1 MPVCILW
8 QSDICISPQI
18 LDGVQSSTL
27 PHLWGHTYF
36 YSTVWI
42 MKVIIGFK
50 TKNHVFQCLQ
60 ISLFANKFYSMNTYI
75 YSPVWIMMVYNNFDA
90 QNVLLICLQISHQI
104 FAILQNF
111 AINNL
116 RDQQFC
122 TPLCELERSVVVLFT
137 SSLASHLRLR
147 SRQAWCEILPIF
159 SILYKLLSLNSAFAY
174 YLWTPFTQCLI
185 SIIILVKQ

>member
-1 MPVCILW
+1 MLKICFLYVYKFHLQFW
-8 QSDICISPQI
+8 QMC
-18 LDGVQSSTL
+18 
-27 PHLWGHTYF
+27 
-36 YSTVWI
+36 
-42 MKVIIGFK
+42 K
-50 TKNHVFQCLQ
+50 
-60 ISLFANKFYSMNTYI
+60 LFANKFYSINTYI

-90 QNVLLICLQISHQI
+90 QNVLLICSQISHQI